1 MIKLLDCHI
10 DGACPARTLLIMS
23 WKVFHL
29 LVSLSVCCTD
39 GCDSRLCWPMSKY
52 AVLDSL
58 SQQGL
63 CVQGIC
69 DCLTCSVIRSLVW
82 AACSDPNT
90 LSHKGGHWVARGP
103 PACSL
108 RAATGYS
115 PNHIILLQG
124 YSPRAA
130 TGSPRAVTDSSI
142 SSSSLVCPTSS
153 SIRFSRLTITSC
165 SRSSIYLLMKPI
177 LTTCLTPV
185 TLFSQ
190 CPAELDPTTCCR
202 CPPTASCHQ

>member
-1 MIKLLDCHI
+1 
-10 DGACPARTLLIMS
+10 MS
-23 WKVFHL
+23 WKAFY
-29 LVSLSVCCTD
+29 SLSVCWTD
-39 GCDSRLCWPMSKY
+39 DAVTAECVGQFSSMRHWIRCHSRVRMYK
-52 AVLDSL
+52 
-58 SQQGL
+58 
-63 CVQGIC
+63 GIC
-69 DCLTCSVIRSLVW
+69 GCLTCSVIRSLVW

-130 TGSPRAVTDSSI
+130 TGSPRAATGSPRAVTGSSI
-142 SSSSLVCPTSS
+142 SSSSPVCPTSS

-190 CPAELDPTTCCR
+190 CPAELDSTTCCL
-202 CPPTASCHQ
+202 CPPTVSCHH